1 MMTLIVLLY
10 VLLGAASL
18 AFSYYFYCIPQALIA
33 KKLGHK
39 DVWMAYVAFAR
50 NVQRMKMLGMPTW
63 KLMFVG
69 GVFTT
74 SVCFGALFLLVWACG
89 AINPI
94 FALFIAVMLFLA
106 YLVFWFLCTYDYSCR
121 LASKFGFDRV
131 PTALILMFAPGLSQV
146 FMYLIALSDRYYVGA
161 PAKAAPVSGGAAVA
175 AAPVADTSA
184 IGLLGVS
191 GMYQGAKFT
200 MKPGDEFVIGRDG
213 TLSNIIISTNGDKV
227 SRRHC
232 TVTFNSATCRYEVT
246 DFSSNG
252 TYYGNERL
260 LKGQATQIARGTTIV
275 IGDKMNQFKL
285 M

>member
-1 MMTLIVLLY
+1 MTLLIILY
-10 VLLGAASL
+10 VLVGSASS
-18 AFSYYFYCIPQALIA
+18 AFSYYFYCLPQACIA

-39 DVWMAYVAFAR
+39 DVWMAYVPFAR

-69 GVFTT
+69 GIFTT
-74 SVCFGALFLLVWACG
+74 AVSFGALALVVWACS
-89 AINPI
+89 AINGI
-94 FALFIAVMLFLA
+94 FALVVAVMLLLA

-131 PTALILMFAPGLSQV
+131 PTALIMMFVPGLSQV
-146 FMYLIALSDRYYVGA
+146 FMYLIALSDRFYVGA
-161 PAKAAPVSGGAAVA
+161 PAKAASAGGAASGA
-175 AAPVADTSA
+175 AVVADSSA
-184 IGLLGVS
+184 IGLLGIA

-260 LKGQATQIARGTTIV
+260 LKGQATQIA
-275 IGDKMNQFKL
+275 
-285 M
+285 